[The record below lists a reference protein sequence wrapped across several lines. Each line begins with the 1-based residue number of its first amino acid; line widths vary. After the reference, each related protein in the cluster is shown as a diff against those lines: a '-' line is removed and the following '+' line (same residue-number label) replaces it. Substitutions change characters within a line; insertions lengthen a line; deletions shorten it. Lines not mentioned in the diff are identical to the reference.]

1 MPLIRLCYKKNY
13 FKQAKRGRKTRGYS
27 MLAYMYRPAVVIKTQ
42 LVVPDNRHCNAV
54 TLSELL
60 NSDNVHF

>member
-27 MLAYMYRPAVVIKTQ
+27 MLAYMYRPAVVQDSARGTGQ
-42 LVVPDNRHCNAV
+42 PPL
-54 TLSELL
+54 
-60 NSDNVHF
+60 